1 MKYNLQFFLLKYTTL
16 SLLTIGQTVYCQRQG
31 VYDDSTISEIE
42 IDIDILN
49 IPSFILN
56 GTNNSDLSILNNNV
70 SISDRIIFNY
80 ESEFQYM
87 GMHITQVY
95 QDVSYISQ
103 ILFTIS
109 TGLALKSVVSIIT
122 CSFFID
128 FKYCACS

>member
-1 MKYNLQFFLLKYTTL
+1 MKYNLQFLLLKYTTL
-16 SLLTIGQTVYCQRQG
+16 SSILCSITLLLLTIDQTVYCQRQG

-70 SISDRIIFNY
+70 SISDRIIRSF
-80 ESEFQYM
+80 ESEFLYM
-87 GMHITQVY
+87 GIHITQIY

-103 ILFTIS
+103 ILFTNNYN
-109 TGLALKSVVSIIT
+109 
-122 CSFFID
+122 SF
-128 FKYCACS
+128 